1 MSAGRA
7 SRPHCHLSLP
17 VDRHQS
23 HPSKVSLV
31 TRRGH
36 PSPHRPRWLPSASQK
51 KSTPPAIPRA
61 AAFLR
66 PIPLLLARTCTIPSH
81 PPAPL
86 FSRSPHLSLP
96 TYDSPHLLGT
106 SGSPPNHP
114 CGLSDQS
121 RLHGG
126 EKSGVWRVLEHSA
139 CLPAGFPLLSVSMRS
154 LWNLRNFAVPWF
166 VACIYQES
174 RCWAPES
181 VGEVGFVPPA
191 SLGGARP
198 SIGNAWTGGA
208 ALTLRW
214 PEASWWGSDACRGM
228 GRGSGSE

>member
-31 TRRGH
+31 TCRGH

-66 PIPLLLARTCTIPSH
+66 PIPLLLARTCIIPSH

-139 CLPAGFPLLSVSMRS
+139 CLQGFLSLVCRCEASGTCVTLRCLGSWRAFIRRAGAGLQSQWGRLASYRLHRRV
-154 LWNLRNFAVPWF
+154 VP
-166 VACIYQES
+166 VHPSAMPG
-174 RCWAPES
+174 R
-181 VGEVGFVPPA
+181 GVPP
-191 SLGGARP
+191 
-198 SIGNAWTGGA
+198 
-208 ALTLRW
+208 
-214 PEASWWGSDACRGM
+214 
-228 GRGSGSE
+228 